1 MNTIKEFTHP
11 NLGVRMDVKNVVLSI
26 LLLVLGITLVV
37 YSLNGAGASE
47 YASVSLLVIGAC
59 SAVAAVLCYVSCGKS
74 LYFLPTM
81 AKVEFSTWYFEPEAL
96 SSLKTAI
103 STGNFKALP
112 QLNVQ
117 QMGNVRLDILK
128 ATDNTFAAIQ
138 LYQYAEL
145 MYAPQTEVRVMNV
158 GEVEALVEH
167 IKK

>member
-11 NLGVRMDVKNVVLSI
+11 NLGVRMDVKNVILST
-26 LLLVLGITLVV
+26 LLLVLGIVLVA
-37 YSLNGAGASE
+37 YSLNATGASE
-47 YASVSLLVIGAC
+47 DSSVTLLGIGAC
-59 SAVAAVLCYVSCGKS
+59 SVVAALVCYFMCGKA

-96 SSLKTAI
+96 ASLKTAI
-103 STGNFKALP
+103 STGNFKSLP

-117 QMGNVRLDILK
+117 QVGNVRLDILK

-138 LYQYAEL
+138 LYQYTEL

>member
-11 NLGVRMDVKNVVLSI
+11 NLGVRMDVKYVILST
-26 LLLVLGITLVV
+26 LLMLLGIVLVN
-37 YSLNGAGASE
+37 YSLNLNGASE
-47 YASVSLLVIGAC
+47 DTSVTLLCIGVC
-59 SAVAAVLCYVSCGKS
+59 SVVAAIVCYLVCGKA

-81 AKVEFSTWYFEPEAL
+81 AKVEFSTWYFEPETLVA
-96 SSLKTAI
+96 LKTAI

-112 QLNVQ
+112 QLKVQ

-138 LYQYAEL
+138 LYQYADL